1 MYVLRNS
8 SKLLLEKEVC
18 YFILFKKDEK
28 TQKNR
33 ESNEFFFQPVD
44 RLALVCDKKEKNL
57 FYIQKTL
64 PLFLQSNPIFDA

>member
-18 YFILFKKDEK
+18 CF
-28 TQKNR
+28 TQKRWKNSKKQR
-33 ESNEFFFQPVD
+33 EQWIFFQPVD

-64 PLFLQSNPIFDA
+64 PLFLQSNPIFAA

>member
-1 MYVLRNS
+1 MYVLKNN
-8 SKLLLEKEVC
+8 SKLLLEKEGC

-33 ESNEFFFQPVD
+33 ESNEFFFNQWIVSHWF
-44 RLALVCDKKEKNL
+44 AIKKEKNL